1 MAPTLHRDDPASWIE
16 VIWDALPNNQSDDIS
31 TAMAW
36 LTESLGLD
44 YNRDGD
50 LVPIE
55 QVESE
60 AFEEA
65 CERRGE
71 NLE

>member
-1 MAPTLHRDDPASWIE
+1 MALHPDDPASWIE
-16 VIWDALPNNQSDDIS
+16 TIWDALPDNYSDDVS

-50 LVPIE
+50 LVTIK
-55 QVESE
+55 QANDE

-71 NLE
+71 KP